1 MVEETDEQ
9 GYKLPENGETGWG
22 SLLNENFID
31 IDDDIRKRVSQ
42 LPCGGEG
49 IEEVTPNVEDLVF
62 GGGLFAI
69 DDPEVDGIEEGDG
82 RIVVGNGVEPANIGD
97 GFGVADGRTCSR
109 HTFHSLKNVG
119 SGAKVLG
126 GFLDPPP
133 KRNDPDIDFRTLVGG
148 RCIAVTQVPK
158 EIWIDFTCWG
168 WFFPPWWPP
177 VDDAPPW
184 WRLIGDEVED
194 PTTTVVTPYSPDDE
208 ERTGDDPTCI
218 ATESGVFG
226 GSNEIT
232 YPFATVDQAGEQTCW
247 INESGDAWLKGG
259 LQVGG
264 EIRASDKSFVETVD
278 ADDGQKEVVYT
289 SLESGTPHTEASGVA
304 ELEDGRAVVELPDH
318 FGWVTGEDEPLMVQT
333 TPYSTDSDGLV
344 VVERS
349 LERVVV
355 EDLDGTGE
363 YEFAYTVTGTRE
375 GREDKQVVR
384 EPSASGP
391 GPEGRA
397 SADD

>member
-1 MVEETDEQ
+1 MTVSMQ
-9 GYKLPENGETGWG
+9 SG
-22 SLLNENFID
+22 S
-31 IDDDIRKRVSQ
+31 S
-42 LPCGGEG
+42 
-49 IEEVTPNVEDLVF
+49 
-62 GGGLFAI
+62 A
-69 DDPEVDGIEEGDG
+69 
-82 RIVVGNGVEPANIGD
+82 
-97 GFGVADGRTCSR
+97 
-109 HTFHSLKNVG
+109 
-119 SGAKVLG
+119 
-126 GFLDPPP
+126 
-133 KRNDPDIDFRTLVGG
+133 
-148 RCIAVTQVPK
+148 IAVGCTVETKKPQASVIHTENK
-158 EIWIDFTCWG
+158 YNFYYNYIIDTCWH
-168 WFFPPWWPP
+168 WHFPPWWPP

-194 PTTTVVTPYSPDDE
+194 PT
-208 ERTGDDPTCI
+208 CI

-226 GSNEIT
+226 GPNEIT

-259 LQVGG
+259 LQVDG

-318 FGWVTGEDEPLMVQT
+318 FGWVTGDDEPLMVQT